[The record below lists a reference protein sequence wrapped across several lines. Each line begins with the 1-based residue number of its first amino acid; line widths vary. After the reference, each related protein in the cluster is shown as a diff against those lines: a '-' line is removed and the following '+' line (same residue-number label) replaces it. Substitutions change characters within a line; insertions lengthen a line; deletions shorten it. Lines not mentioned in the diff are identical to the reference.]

1 MWEDPGQLEHL
12 WGVTRSLWHFW
23 AILRT
28 SLWSSECGG
37 PRVETG
43 EAHCLQGPRR
53 EELVIQTVQWGR
65 GAGRG
70 WRPQERLDVCVC
82 GGDECANGGGCA

>member
-1 MWEDPGQLEHL
+1 MS
-12 WGVTRSLWHFW
+12 V
-23 AILRT
+23 
-28 SLWSSECGG
+28 WSPECGG
-37 PRVETG
+37 PRVETE
-43 EAHCLQGPRR
+43 EAHCLQGQRR

-82 GGDECANGGGCA
+82 VEVMSVLTGGGCA

>member
-1 MWEDPGQLEHL
+1 MGRPGAAGASVGCDTVLMAL
-12 WGVTRSLWHFW
+12 W
-23 AILRT
+23 AIFRT

-43 EAHCLQGPRR
+43 EAHCLQGQRR